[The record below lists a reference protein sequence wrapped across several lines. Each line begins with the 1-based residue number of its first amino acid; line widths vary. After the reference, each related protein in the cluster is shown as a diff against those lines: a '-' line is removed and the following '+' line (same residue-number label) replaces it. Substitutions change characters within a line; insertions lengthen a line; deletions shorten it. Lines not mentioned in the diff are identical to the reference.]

1 MRQVPILAA
10 GLLVA
15 ALGTPTIAEDA
26 MNSMG
31 MMEGGEVMAFM
42 PDGHMGKTMMTDQA
56 MMDDMMKMAT
66 PIDGCL
72 IIMTGKDG
80 KTYMVK
86 PTTKEEM
93 AACEKMAM

>member
-1 MRQVPILAA
+1 MRHVTMLA
-10 GLLVA
+10 VA
-15 ALGTPTIAEDA
+15 TAVVALGTPVLAEDN
-26 MNSMG
+26 MMG
-31 MMEGGEVMAFM
+31 MMQGGEVMAFT

-56 MMDDMMKMAT
+56 MMDSMMKMAT

-72 IIMTGKDG
+72 IIMTGTDG
-80 KTYMVK
+80 KTYMLK